1 MDIIAVCLESI
12 PLALPHGLERVPRL
26 EDGSVP
32 RLGALVQ
39 VIHGLSVVHPDLGMA
54 VRKTGGAPVEEA
66 SMEFVHGA
74 TDSVVPV
81 HAKGFVGNQEG
92 LFTFIFGVLD
102 LVCFHERMFV
112 LWVSFRRGIVLP
124 PLCLGDGVMP
134 GFSLYVFLPMEPF
147 HGSAGIRLSL
157 VMPTSEGFGS
167 NGSWRQT
174 VFAEKTVASTGN
186 GDAMFEGVKPC
197 QLLEF
202 MGKFHTPFL
211 EEADIGFAIG
221 QQFLLKVE
229 LLMFC
234 HTGSMPFLKFCFSRR
249 AHAFRIVVVTGK
261 NRSYVVFMFLHI
273 KKMGEKTV
281 CQFA

>member
-12 PLALPHGLERVPRL
+12 PLSLPHGLERVPRL

-102 LVCFHERMFV
+102 LVCFHERMLV
-112 LWVSFRRGIVLP
+112 LWVSFRHGIVLP

-157 VMPTSEGFGS
+157 
-167 NGSWRQT
+167 

-229 LLMFC
+229 LVMLC

-261 NRSYVVFMFLHI
+261 NRSYVVFMFFHI
-273 KKMGEKTV
+273 KKMGEKTLF
-281 CQFA
+281 QFA